1 VSSVD
6 DGTQRGCSMNHDD
19 PVRPGVIVRG
29 KALVGL
35 LSYSFHQFPIL
46 ILAIL
51 LSLASVCLELAAML
65 SLFPV
70 TQLAAGHEITAG
82 SRWRWFMEGVGSDP
96 TLRSFLLLFLGLLI
110 LRLLTDAAA
119 TLTVSHVYRHLIA
132 HFSSRA
138 FKAFVEGLSFQD
150 VQKKTIGYYISL
162 AGDEANRASQI
173 VMSMSRL
180 VPVAALAGLYW
191 LALAVKSS
199 WTGGGVFLFMVIA
212 GLALIGAFRRSH
224 RLGTEQ
230 QMQSRILNTHF
241 VECLN
246 SLRTVRAYNAE
257 LFVATHYADLIGT
270 YARTCFKGDALKELA
285 RTGPALLLVAGAAV
299 TTVFLITDRTFM
311 DSYAEFVVVAILLLR
326 FFPLL
331 GQSLDIFMRAVS
343 DLMAGE
349 EVARA
354 MSLVATLE
362 ATPPDVGKQLDEGIS
377 SIEFE
382 SIGFRYHRAKP
393 VIDHLSARFEKGRS
407 YALIGPSGAG
417 KSTLIDLLLKLYAP
431 TEGRILVNGV
441 DLAGISSF
449 SMRQRVGVV
458 EQQVPL
464 FHDSIFHNLTLG
476 VSQDRNCVRYACE
489 IACINEVIARLP
501 KGEETVLQYQGSNLS
516 GGQRQ
521 RLGIARAVL
530 RRPDVLVLDESTAA
544 LDHDIRERVVANL
557 IEEFRERILLFITH
571 DRGIA
576 SRVSQVLDLAKLSR
590 TPFASVRPRGGV
602 ATDASPE

>member
-1 VSSVD
+1 
-6 DGTQRGCSMNHDD
+6 MNNDD
-19 PVRPGVIVRG
+19 PVKPGVIDRG

-35 LSYSFHQFPIL
+35 LSYSFRQFPIL
-46 ILAIL
+46 FLAIL
-51 LSLASVCLELAAML
+51 LSLLSVSLELAAML

-70 TQLAAGHEITAG
+70 THLAAGDEIAAD
-82 SRWRWFMEGVGSDP
+82 SRWRWLMEAVGLGS
-96 TLRSFLLLFLGLLI
+96 TLRSFLLLFLGLLMI
-110 LRLLTDAAA
+110 RLLTDTAA

-138 FKAFVEGLSFQD
+138 FKAFVEGLSFRD
-150 VQKKTIGYYISL
+150 VQKNTIGYYISL

-173 VMSMSRL
+173 VMSVSRL
-180 VPVAALAGLYW
+180 VPVIALAGLYW
-191 LALAVKSS
+191 LAITVKSP
-199 WTGGGVFLFMVIA
+199 WTGGGVSLFIIVA
-212 GLALIGAFRRSH
+212 GLALIGSFRRSH
-224 RLGTEQ
+224 QLGTEQ

-257 LFVATHYADLIGT
+257 GFVATRYADMIGT
-270 YARTCFKGDALKELA
+270 YAWTCFKVDALKDLA
-285 RTGPALLLVAGAAV
+285 RTGPSLVLVGGAALA
-299 TTVFLITDRTFM
+299 TAFLIGGGSLTDR
-311 DSYAEFVVVAILLLR
+311 YADFVVLAILLLR

-331 GQSLDIFMRAVS
+331 GQSLDTFMRTMS

-349 EVARA
+349 EVTRA
-354 MSLVATLE
+354 MSLVAALE
-362 ATPPDVGKQLDEGIS
+362 STSSDVGKQLDEGIS

-382 SIGFRYHRAKP
+382 SVGFRYHRAKP
-393 VIDHLSARFEKGRS
+393 VIDHLSTRFEKGHS

-441 DLAGISSF
+441 DLTGISSF
-449 SMRQRVGVV
+449 SIRQHVGVV

-464 FHDSIFHNLTLG
+464 FHDSILHNLTLG
-476 VSQDRNCVRYACE
+476 VSMDRNFVRHACE
-489 IACINEVIARLP
+489 IACLNEVIARLP
-501 KGEETVLQYQGSNLS
+501 QAEETVLQYQGSNLS

-544 LDHDIRERVVANL
+544 LDHDIRERVVTNL
-557 IEEFRERILLFITH
+557 MEEFRGRILLFVTH

-576 SRVSQVLDLAKLSR
+576 SRVSQVLDLARLSR
-590 TPFASVRPRGGV
+590 TSVVSVQPHGGV
-602 ATDASPE
+602 TIDSPSKVKSGVE